1 MTEFFNE
8 IGSIPLLTQEQE
20 MELAK
25 TIQEGGVQ
33 GKKAFDKLVASNLR
47 LVVSIAKEYV
57 KHGVPLSD
65 LIQEGSIGLMRA
77 AEKFD
82 WSMGYKFSTYASWWI
97 KQSIT
102 RFLDDKGNVIRIPVH
117 RQQQI
122 NNYKKEVAFLRQELG
137 RKPTDS
143 EIAARLGC
151 SEEQLLTIK
160 NSNLNT
166 IYMDDTVGNGE
177 HERSVAE
184 FLEDDKYDDAETN
197 TCNKLINYQLQKDMD
212 SFLTKKERQVIK
224 MRFGFVDGS
233 AQTLEEVG
241 QYFGVTRERIRQIE
255 CTAILKLR
263 AVYKKRGIELSDC
276 LV

>member
-8 IGSIPLLTQEQE
+8 IGSIPFLTQEQE

-122 NNYKKEVAFLRQELG
+122 NNYKKEIAFLRQELG

-143 EIAARLGC
+143 EVAARLGC

-241 QYFGVTRERIRQIE
+241 HYFGVTRERIRQIE

>member
-143 EIAARLGC
+143 EVAARLGC

>member
-122 NNYKKEVAFLRQELG
+122 NNYKKE
-137 RKPTDS
+137 
-143 EIAARLGC
+143 
-151 SEEQLLTIK
+151 
-160 NSNLNT
+160 
-166 IYMDDTVGNGE
+166 
-177 HERSVAE
+177 
-184 FLEDDKYDDAETN
+184 
-197 TCNKLINYQLQKDMD
+197 
-212 SFLTKKERQVIK
+212 
-224 MRFGFVDGS
+224 
-233 AQTLEEVG
+233 
-241 QYFGVTRERIRQIE
+241 
-255 CTAILKLR
+255 
-263 AVYKKRGIELSDC
+263 
-276 LV
+276 